1 MWYDFHH
8 TKVRREKMF
17 GKFIKERRIKKGL
30 TLREFCKL
38 IEVDASN
45 WSKIERGLLSPPKS
59 EYKLKKIA
67 EILEIPIGS
76 DSWFEMKDRA
86 ELDIGNIP
94 TDIRTDKEL
103 IGHLPMFFRTI
114 RSEKPSVEDLDNLIE
129 MIRKGG
135 I

>member
-1 MWYDFHH
+1 
-8 TKVRREKMF
+8 MF

-45 WSKIERGLLSPPKS
+45 WSKIERGLLAPPKS
-59 EYKLKKIA
+59 EYKLKQIA
-67 EILEIPIGS
+67 EILEIPVGS
-76 DSWFEMKDRA
+76 DLWFEMKDRA

-94 TDIRTDKEL
+94 TDIRSDKEL

-114 RSEKPSVEDLDNLIE
+114 RSEKPSAEDLDNLIE

-135 I
+135 K

>member
-1 MWYDFHH
+1 MIY
-8 TKVRREKMF
+8 TTLRQGGRKMF

-59 EYKLKKIA
+59 DYKLKKIA

-76 DSWFEMKDRA
+76 DLWFEMKDRA

-94 TDIRTDKEL
+94 TDIRTDREL

-114 RSEKPSVEDLDNLIE
+114 RSEKPSAEDLDNLIA